1 MRWETIG
8 WRGARDA
15 ATRRI
20 GSIPTKAQGSIE
32 RRRMATS
39 RRRNGLSSGR
49 KPRGRG
55 TDRNGSWRHETS
67 GPGQRRG
74 GTTVGERGASVRSNP
89 RRSDAV
95 TTARLRERGT
105 LRRVDAI
112 GKGFALGS
120 RPAVVFGS
128 RRRAGSGR
136 TPETWRTPWPV
147 AGCNKPATC
156 RTIRSLAIGSAA
168 EKTVEVGRNDEDGTR
183 SGVAARA
190 SGRAS
195 ARTVPSGRG
204 GTVLVEGIDEPQER
218 SPRVSDRKAVCTRTA
233 RTGECL

>member
-8 WRGARDA
+8 WRGAQDA

-32 RRRMATS
+32 RRRMETS

-55 TDRNGSWRHETS
+55 ADRNGPWQHGTS
-67 GPGQRRG
+67 EPRRRRG
-74 GTTVGERGASVRSNP
+74 GTTGGERGASVGSNP
-89 RRSDAV
+89 RRRNAV
-95 TTARLRERGT
+95 TTARLQERGT

-120 RPAVVFGS
+120 SPTAVFGS
-128 RRRAGSGR
+128 SGGAGSGR
-136 TPETWRTPWPV
+136 MPETWRTPWPV

-168 EKTVEVGRNDEDGTR
+168 EETVEVGRNDEDGTR
-183 SGVAARA
+183 SGVATRA

-195 ARTVPSGRG
+195 ARTVTSGRG
-204 GTVLVEGIDEPQER
+204 GTVLVEGHR
-218 SPRVSDRKAVCTRTA
+218 
-233 RTGECL
+233 